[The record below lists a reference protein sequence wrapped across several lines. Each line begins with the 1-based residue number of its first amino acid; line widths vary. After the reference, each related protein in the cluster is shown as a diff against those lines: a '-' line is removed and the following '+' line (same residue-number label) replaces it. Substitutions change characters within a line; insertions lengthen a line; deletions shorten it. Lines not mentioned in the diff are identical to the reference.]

1 MDIYFVDRSPEN
13 RARLSGM
20 IEAIEGARVAG
31 HAAGAKAAIEAIL
44 ERKPQVVLLDV
55 TLEEGSGFDVL
66 REVRARAPE
75 IALYMVSNYAS
86 EPYRRHARNLGAADF
101 FDKTTELERLCQV
114 LAARARLTLRP
125 VAPL

>member
-1 MDIYFVDRSPEN
+1 
-13 RARLSGM
+13 
-20 IEAIEGARVAG
+20 
-31 HAAGAKAAIEAIL
+31 
-44 ERKPQVVLLDV
+44 
-55 TLEEGSGFDVL
+55 VL

-114 LAARARLTLRP
+114 LAARAVLTRQP